1 MMHLRRRRVLLTL
14 LVAGLSGPVASP
26 LWGWGFPA
34 HQRINGRA
42 VELLPGPLGE
52 YFLAHRNWLVSL
64 SVDADHRK
72 SYSPE
77 ERTSHY
83 IDFEY
88 YGSGPYDSLPHQ
100 RRDAEEAFGRENLP
114 KWGTLPWHVT
124 GLTRSLS
131 QAMRAGEW
139 ERVVVLSADLGHF
152 IGDGH
157 QPLHT
162 TVNYDGKDT
171 GNDGIHAL
179 FETLMVNHYLEQYRP
194 ADLKIIEIKHLD
206 KAVFGWLIE
215 AHGLLAD
222 LLEADTKAR
231 ESLSP
236 KEQEALI
243 VRFDTDP
250 ATLPRDYLDDL
261 YAGAGQ
267 LAWRQMDLAAI
278 RLASLWHWAW
288 LEAGSPAPP
297 S

>member
-1 MMHLRRRRVLLTL
+1 MTHVRRSLLL
-14 LVAGLSGPVASP
+14 IMLVVAGLLGPAAS
-26 LWGWGFPA
+26 LLQGWGFPA

-52 YFLAHRNWLVSL
+52 YFTAHRNWLVAL
-64 SVDADHRK
+64 ATDADRRK

-77 ERTSHY
+77 ESPSHY

-88 YGSGPYDSLPHQ
+88 YGSGPYDALPHN
-100 RRDAEEAFGRENLP
+100 RRDAEEQFGKENLP

-139 ERVVVLSADLGHF
+139 ERVLVLSADLGHF

-162 TVNYDGKDT
+162 TVNYDGKDS
-171 GNDGIHAL
+171 GNDGIHAM
-179 FETLMVNHYLEQYRP
+179 FETLMVNHYMDKYRP
-194 ADLKIIEIKHLD
+194 GEQKIIEIKHLD
-206 KAVFGWLIE
+206 EAVFSWLIE
-215 AHGLLAD
+215 AHGLLGV

-231 ESLSP
+231 APFSA
-236 KEQEALI
+236 KEREALI
-243 VRFDTDP
+243 VRWDTDP
-250 ATLPRDYLDDL
+250 ATLPGGYFDDL
-261 YAGAGQ
+261 YAGAGK
-267 LAWRQMDLAAI
+267 LAWQQMDLAAI

-297 S
+297 T